1 MAPGDGIAANKCKEF
16 ETTNERVTQATYL
29 PGTFIPLGVNQQRE
43 FSTFCFKPL
52 NWDAGTS
59 L

>member
-16 ETTNERVTQATYL
+16 ETTNERVTQDTYL
-29 PGTFIPLGVNQQRE
+29 PGTFPLESISRENFQR
-43 FSTFCFKPL
+43 FVL
-52 NWDAGTS
+52 S